1 MEPETLIYVYDIEV
15 LRGPDEVEG
24 GWQNPEAMGFG
35 TAVVYSYKDNLYHFF
50 GPNQKQELI
59 DLLAESPGLVV
70 SFNGIKFDNAVL
82 LGNDYQKHE
91 AIWFDYDLL
100 LNVVGGKYN
109 LESVYDA
116 EKKLGDKE
124 IHDGS
129 IGLDGLAEGTLGM
142 HKTGHGAKT
151 PQLIKEGKWA
161 EVFAYNLH
169 DVRLT
174 KMLYDFAKKYS
185 YLIDR
190 NGLKINL

>member
-1 MEPETLIYVYDIEV
+1 MEPETLTYVYDIEV

-50 GPNQKQELI
+50 GPDQKRELI
-59 DLLAESPGLVV
+59 GLLADGHVV

-82 LGNDYQKHE
+82 MGNDYQKAE
-91 AIWFDYDLL
+91 KSWTNRDILL
-100 LNVVGGKYN
+100 DVVKGKYSLHSV
-109 LESVYDA
+109 LEA

-124 IHDGS
+124 VHDGS

-142 HKTGHGAKT
+142 HKTGHGAKA
-151 PQLIKEGKWA
+151 PELIKEGKWA

-174 KMLYDFAKKYS
+174 RMLHEFAKKHG

-190 NGLKINL
+190 NNLKINL

>member
-50 GPNQKQELI
+50 GPDQKREI
-59 DLLAESPGLVV
+59 IGLLADSHVV

-82 LGNDYQKHE
+82 MGNDYQKAGE
-91 AIWFDYDLL
+91 PWTNRDILL
-100 LNVVGGKYN
+100 DVVKGKYSLGSV
-109 LESVYDA
+109 LEA

-142 HKTGHGAKT
+142 HKTGHGAKA

-174 KMLYDFAKKYS
+174 KMLYDFAKKYG